1 MKRIAVN
8 LAVAALLQGIWAAV
22 ENLSFEVGLEGWGK
36 APNVSI
42 DATVAHSGTK
52 SACIVVADPKT
63 ENVYITRSVP
73 IEGGCRYRAECFVRT
88 ENVRTAEGKDSS
100 VGAGMII
107 EWADEKGTYLGW
119 GASTYNNC
127 FCYHLNLPSDNT
139 FLKGG
144 KKIRNLSL
152 EAV

>member
-1 MKRIAVN
+1 MV
-8 LAVAALLQGIWAAV
+8 VAALLQGIWAAV
-22 ENLSFEVGLEGWGK
+22 ENPSFEVGLEGWGK

-42 DATVAHSGTK
+42 DAAVAHSGTK
-52 SACIVVADPKT
+52 SACIVVGDPKT

-119 GASTYNNC
+119 GA
-127 FCYHLNLPSDNT
+127 
-139 FLKGG
+139 
-144 KKIRNLSL
+144 
-152 EAV
+152 